1 MSIKIITDSSSD
13 YTQEE
18 AEQLG
23 ITVIPLTLTI
33 DDQDYYDGINI
44 TKDEFYN
51 LLINKKKFPKTSQP
65 TPEVF
70 KKYFKEAKDN
80 NDTLLVLPISSGM
93 SGAYNSALMAKQ
105 LVDYDNIYIIDTKT
119 TIGGLRIL
127 VTEALKLI
135 EKGFPIEE
143 IVKKLEHLKKRI
155 VLVAIMNTL
164 EYLHKG
170 GRLSSISAAIGSMLN
185 IKPIITF
192 INGKV
197 EVLSKPLGKLRA
209 AHAFIKQVISKPID
223 PNYLITYHYSYN
235 KQNLDETILNLK
247 KHNLYYE
254 GPKIN
259 LSPVVGCHIGD
270 NAVAMMYVEKE

>member
-13 YTQEE
+13 FSQEE
-18 AEQLG
+18 AEKLG
-23 ITVIPLTLTI
+23 ITVIPLTMTI
-33 DDQDYYDGINI
+33 DDKDYYDGINI
-44 TKDEFYN
+44 TKDEFYDM
-51 LLINKKKFPKTSQP
+51 LINKNKFPKTSQP
-65 TPEVF
+65 TPEVYR
-70 KKYFKEAKDN
+70 KYFKQAKEN
-80 NDTLLVLPISSGM
+80 KDTLLVLPISSGM
-93 SGAYNSALMAKQ
+93 SGAYNSALIAKQ
-105 LVDYDNIYIIDTKT
+105 LVEYDDIHIIDTKT

-127 VTEALKLI
+127 VMEALKLI
-135 EKGFPIEE
+135 EKGSSIDE
-143 IVKKLEHLKKRI
+143 IVKKLEYLKKRI

-197 EVLSKPLGKLRA
+197 EVLSKPIGKLRA
-209 AHAFIKQVISKPID
+209 SHAFIKQVLAKPVD
-223 PNYLITYHYSYN
+223 TNYLVTYHYSYN
-235 KQNLDETILNLK
+235 KNNLDDMINTLK

-254 GPKIN
+254 GPQIN